1 MEEWSNTLYVQ
12 LYGADKQKNSEIA
25 CFYAKHINFANI
37 FSVISI
43 GVSLKLKDSLIALI
57 DAIVYRITPEN
68 SSEIENLDWAENI
81 TMILTG
87 NFSTEIVIVL
97 MINLISSTNPNFRLD
112 FC

>member
-12 LYGADKQKNSEIA
+12 LYGSDKQKNSEVA
-25 CFYAKHINFANI
+25 CLYAKHINIANI

-43 GVSLKLKDSLIALI
+43 GVSLKLKNSLLALV
-57 DAIVYRITPEN
+57 DAILYRITPNN
-68 SSEIENLDWAENI
+68 SSEIENVDWAENI
-81 TMILTG
+81 TMILAD